1 MNVFYLHLSIC
12 RPERDKYIMYKKF
25 FEIWAKIFA
34 KILTYADFD
43 DIIPVLRDIYA
54 RLSAGGKF
62 QVPSV

>member
-1 MNVFYLHLSIC
+1 
-12 RPERDKYIMYKKF
+12 MYKKF

-54 RLSAGGKF
+54 RLSADGKI